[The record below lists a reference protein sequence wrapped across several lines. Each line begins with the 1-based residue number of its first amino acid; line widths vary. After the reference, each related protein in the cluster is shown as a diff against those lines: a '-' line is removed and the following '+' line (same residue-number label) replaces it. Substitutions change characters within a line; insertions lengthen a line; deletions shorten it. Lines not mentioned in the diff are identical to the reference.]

1 MSDATPKSTGTS
13 TGPMEV
19 HPPTQESVSER
30 GGHDSAAPIPTS
42 GAAADAPVTA
52 PHPLRPDAPAA
63 AAASGAPVGHVVSSG
78 STAAA
83 APTTGAAAHRERFGA
98 EELAVVLSHFDLGTI
113 DSIGEFARGSRRA
126 PKLLITAEH
135 GRFLLK
141 RRAKG
146 KDDPFRVAFCHAI
159 QLDLASKQFPLP
171 HLLGTK
177 KENNSML
184 QWKGSVYEMFEY
196 IPGQGYPYTLE
207 STFDSGRVLGL
218 YHKLLEKFN
227 SPWQAGTG
235 SYHRAGSVIAGLAS
249 LPAIL
254 AAHGG
259 AGAAVDSAAGGSGGS
274 AGAAGEADVG
284 GTIKFLTDGY
294 QHAAEMA
301 ESAGLN
307 NWPRQIVHA
316 DWHPGNMLFRDNHV
330 VAVID
335 YDSARL
341 LPRVVDIANGALQ
354 FSIIGGSDELP
365 KWPDYVDESRFK
377 RFLRGYDAVVLLS
390 QAEIRALPWLMI
402 EALIAEAVFPI
413 AATGNF
419 GRMRGLQFLQM
430 VQRKVAWLKR
440 CAEQL
445 IELAGG

>member
-1 MSDATPKSTGTS
+1 VDA
-13 TGPMEV
+13 
-19 HPPTQESVSER
+19 
-30 GGHDSAAPIPTS
+30 
-42 GAAADAPVTA
+42 
-52 PHPLRPDAPAA
+52 
-63 AAASGAPVGHVVSSG
+63 
-78 STAAA
+78 
-83 APTTGAAAHRERFGA
+83 
-98 EELAVVLSHFDLGTI
+98 
-113 DSIGEFARGSRRA
+113 
-126 PKLLITAEH
+126 
-135 GRFLLK
+135 
-141 RRAKG
+141 
-146 KDDPFRVAFCHAI
+146 
-159 QLDLASKQFPLP
+159 
-171 HLLGTK
+171 
-177 KENNSML
+177 
-184 QWKGSVYEMFEY
+184 
-196 IPGQGYPYTLE
+196 
-207 STFDSGRVLGL
+207 
-218 YHKLLEKFN
+218 
-227 SPWQAGTG
+227 
-235 SYHRAGSVIAGLAS
+235 
-249 LPAIL
+249 
-254 AAHGG
+254 
-259 AGAAVDSAAGGSGGS
+259 
-274 AGAAGEADVG
+274 G

-341 LPRVVDIANGALQ
+341 LPRVLDIANGALQ
-354 FSIIGGSDELP
+354 FSIIGGSDELA

-419 GRMRGLQFLQM
+419 GRMQGLQFLQM